1 MSIVVEEEL
10 PAQTS
15 RWLTL
20 FGKDKLPPSLSQEST
35 ILNSKSILVA
45 KDKLPPS
52 LSQEST
58 ILNSKSILVASS
70 PTPPIS
76 HNSKLF
82 NISSLIP
89 SHLSSL
95 SDPLDFLITNSNSN
109 SNSND
114 LPPELAAITPSPKK
128 TSSFRRSKTDR
139 SSKKLLPQQSQPAL
153 SASGINLRDWIK
165 DVQDKADDEANKNVK
180 HQKKRQ
186 KKLEKQQKQRFKDV
200 FDQDLSQSS
209 SDNEGSPNSNSNSPP
224 LPTLDFDYRPPSARA
239 FRPNPN
245 LDTTS
250 KWLQTRASVDPSL
263 DEAKLILNA
272 FSKVETEAEKVRVTK
287 LGKHGAEEFIQK
299 IQKQRDVDDFNAS
312 DIENRKPKPKP
323 KPKSESKS
331 TQNKTDNAIATQNK
345 IDNAKASKEMR
356 KAQEIAVTI
365 AIQVSECTTNTH
377 II

>member
-35 ILNSKSILVA
+35 ILNSK
-45 KDKLPPS
+45 
-52 LSQEST
+52 
-58 ILNSKSILVASS
+58 
-70 PTPPIS
+70 
-76 HNSKLF
+76 
-82 NISSLIP
+82 
-89 SHLSSL
+89 
-95 SDPLDFLITNSNSN
+95 SN

-224 LPTLDFDYRPPSARA
+224 PLPTLDFDYYQPPSARA

>member
-35 ILNSKSILVA
+35 ILNSKS
-45 KDKLPPS
+45 S
-52 LSQEST
+52 
-58 ILNSKSILVASS
+58 LVASS

-95 SDPLDFLITNSNSN
+95 SDPLDFLITNSNSNSN